1 MNGNSNSNAAM
12 NGNSNNNNAGGNGS
26 QIWMPQSWFD
36 LVVMSPMDPRGLIQS
51 ATFESSG
58 GGQTAGTFTRSSTWL
73 HNSTWVNPPLIASQ
87 AGANVTCPNAQDFAS
102 VEAANTWNGLHLMTA
117 QNNQLPLSVQ
127 KIMFLKAG
135 TAFVNNIFLDW
146 TPAVTSTDVQLSFRD
161 NSTTSGNF
169 QNSASATV
177 PVFAFSGA
185 TFGST
190 ARMLQVTLL
199 KTGRFQMAL
208 RIIDNSG
215 NYSMYEMD
223 WIVL

>member
-1 MNGNSNSNAAM
+1 MNGNSNSNTPM
-12 NGNSNNNNAGGNGS
+12 NGNSNSSANGNGS
-26 QIWMPQSWFD
+26 RPAMPQSWYD
-36 LVVMSPMDPRGLIQS
+36 LVVMSPMDIRSLIQS

-58 GGQTAGTFTRSSTWL
+58 GGQTAGTFARSSTWL
-73 HNSTWVNPPLIASQ
+73 HAATWVNPPLVVSQ
-87 AGANVTCPNAQDFAS
+87 TGSNVTCPNAQDFAS

-161 NSTTSGNF
+161 NSTTSGDF
-169 QNSASATV
+169 QNSATATV

-185 TFGST
+185 TFGTT
-190 ARMLQVTLL
+190 ARNLQVTLL
-199 KTGRFQMAL
+199 RTGRFQVAL